1 VTTAGSEGTVV
12 LPRYGEASLTDVLP
26 SVLGALGVAGE
37 QNDLEL
43 PPARQYCVLLIDA
56 LGWNAM
62 RAHQAQAPF
71 LNSMAGS
78 AITASVPST
87 TVTSLTSLGTGLAPG
102 RHGLLGYTT
111 RKPGTAS
118 TLFNALKWDEHKDVD
133 PLVYQPHPTVFERAA
148 RAGVAVTVLGQRKFY
163 RSGLTTA
170 ALRSPGFAI
179 ADSLGERVALAAA
192 ATANGTEPTLVYVYD
207 GDLDFTGHQRGC
219 QSASWRH
226 QLTLLDRFVEELYL
240 ALPPAAVLLVT
251 ADHGMV
257 DVAPPQRIDVD
268 QVPALQDGVALV
280 GGEARFRHVY
290 AADGAAADVHA
301 AWREVLG
308 PRATVLFRDDAIAR
322 GWFGAVEARVVERIG
337 DVVASV
343 DGDCAVER
351 RSVFPIEAKLIGLH
365 GALSSDEM
373 LVPLLTMAG

>member
-1 VTTAGSEGTVV
+1 MTTAGPVGATV
-12 LPRYGEASLTDVLP
+12 LPRYGEASLSDVLP

-43 PPARQYCVLLIDA
+43 PPARRYCVLLVDA
-56 LGWNAM
+56 LGWNSL

-71 LNSMAGS
+71 LNSMVGS

-111 RKPGTAS
+111 RKPGTAT
-118 TLFNALKWDEHKDVD
+118 TLFNALRWDEHKDVD
-133 PLVYQPHPTVFERAA
+133 PMAYQPHPTVFERAA
-148 RAGVAVTVLGQRKFY
+148 RAGVAVTVLGQRKFN
-163 RSGLTTA
+163 RSGLTAA
-170 ALRSPGFAI
+170 ALRSPGFMI

-192 ATANGTEPTLVYVYD
+192 AAAHGAGPALVYVYD

-219 QSASWRH
+219 RSASWRH
-226 QLTLLDRFVEELYL
+226 QLVLLDRFVEELYL
-240 ALPPAAVLLVT
+240 ALPPGTVLLVT

-257 DVAPPQRIDVD
+257 DIAAERRIDVD
-268 QVPALQDGVALV
+268 QVTALREGVTLV

-290 AADGAAADVHA
+290 VADGAAADVHA
-301 AWREVLG
+301 AWSEVLG
-308 PRATVLFRDDAIAR
+308 PQATVLSRADAIAR
-322 GWFGAVEARVVERIG
+322 GWFGAVEARVIERIG

-365 GALSSDEM
+365 GALSADEM
-373 LVPLLTMAG
+373 LVPLLTMSG